1 MLAMQNRQSKNTS
14 ARVMSARYSI
24 RQSAVGFLVVLFLS
38 LAAVPSSAN
47 DRAKRESASPSAI
60 GSGVVPSAKSVSLK
74 AISKISDHI
83 DDLVLAKL
91 KENGI
96 ERNAL
101 ADDEV
106 FLRRIYLD
114 VVGRIP
120 TLEETKSF
128 LNSKSKNKRANL
140 IDELLDS
147 YGFVSHQFNYWAD
160 VLRIQSRINKVVGQ
174 PYIDFV
180 KDSLEANMPYD
191 QFVVE
196 LLSAEGK
203 MLAPE
208 SSAVGYY
215 LRDLNMPEDNMSNT
229 VRVFLGT
236 RLECAQCHDHPF
248 DKWTQRDYFEMVAFT
263 GGINYGGGNFLGQLT
278 KEERQKIQALRKESG
293 EDFARMRRFLSTSQM
308 GVYGSGTGLARLPEG
323 FMGSD
328 GEENEVVVGKTMFEK
343 EVLVD
348 AAPPKTRTSKS
359 KKKRKNNR
367 RQQFIPGAKEVGSRK
382 AYAMWLTSEE
392 NPRFAT
398 TIANRLWKQAFGL
411 ALIEPVDVIE
421 DNTEASN
428 EELMA
433 YLTEAMIELKFDRKQ
448 FLRAIYNS
456 RSYQSV
462 ATAEDVSDPLTHAF
476 NGPVVRRMSAEQIW
490 DSLLALTVPDTD
502 RRTSANPYPR
512 LAKTNELIAA
522 ISNNEEG
529 ALDNLIEFS
538 QNWKNK
544 GKADGAMMASYKSKG
559 REIKAEMK
567 RMNKE
572 IVKAQRAR
580 NTAKAKSLMLKRAEK
595 MQTLKSELSRGKY
608 ARASELPSPAPAG
621 HFLRQFGQSDRDQIE
636 NSNRDPAVP
645 QVLSMMNGMIE
656 NQIVKDPN
664 TVLMSNLLKMQGS
677 QRGSREANEID
688 AINTVFL
695 TMLNREATR
704 KEQRQWRTDLK
715 TDFKSGYG
723 DLIWTL
729 ANSNEFIFLK

>member
-1 MLAMQNRQSKNTS
+1 MFTMRNFHTRSLASLS
-14 ARVMSARYSI
+14 VLIA
-24 RQSAVGFLVVLFLS
+24 VVLAS
-38 LAAVPSSAN
+38 TQCYGNNTTNRAATSP
-47 DRAKRESASPSAI
+47 RA
-60 GSGVVPSAKSVSLK
+60 SAKSVK
-74 AISKISDHI
+74 HEKISEISAQI
-83 DDLVLAKL
+83 DSLVLAKL
-91 KENGI
+91 KEDGI
-96 ERNAL
+96 KRNPKAP
-101 ADDEV
+101 DEV

-120 TLEETKSF
+120 TLEETESF
-128 LNSKSKNKRANL
+128 LNSKSKNKRADL

-160 VLRIQSRINKVVGQ
+160 VLRIQTRINKIVGQ

-180 KDSLEANMPYD
+180 KDSLESNMPYD

-203 MLAPE
+203 MLSPE

-263 GGINYGGGNFLGQLT
+263 GGINYGGGNFLGQFT
-278 KEERQKIQALRKESG
+278 KEERQKVQELRKKSG
-293 EDFARMRRFLSTSQM
+293 EDFARVRRFLSTSQM
-308 GVYGSGTGLARLPEG
+308 GIYGSGTGLARLPEG

-328 GEENEVVVGKTMFEK
+328 GEENEIVVGKTMFGK
-343 EVLVD
+343 EALVD
-348 AAPPKTRTSKS
+348 AAVPEPKSSKR
-359 KKKRKNNR
+359 KKKKKKNR
-367 RQQFIPGAKEVGSRK
+367 RQQYIPGAQEVGSRR

-398 TIANRLWKQAFGL
+398 TVANRLWKQAFGL

-433 YLTEAMIELKFDRKQ
+433 FLTDVMIDLKFDRKQ

-456 RSYQSV
+456 HSYQSTATSGDV
-462 ATAEDVSDPLTHAF
+462 ADPLTHAF
-476 NGPVVRRMSAEQIW
+476 NGPIVRRMSAEQIW
-490 DSLLALTVPDTD
+490 DSLLTLTIPETD
-502 RRTSANPYPR
+502 RRTTSNPAPN
-512 LAKTNELIAA
+512 LAKVNELVTAVA
-522 ISNNEEG
+522 NKQDG
-529 ALDNLIEFS
+529 AFDNLLEYA
-538 QNWKNK
+538 QNWKRK
-544 GKADGAMMASYKSKG
+544 GKADGKMMESYKAKG
-559 REIKAEMK
+559 REVKSQIKK
-567 RMNKE
+567 LNRE
-572 IVKAQRAR
+572 IRKAQQDR
-580 NTAKAKSLMLKRAEK
+580 NPAKVKSLMLKRAE
-595 MQTLKSELSRGKY
+595 MIQTQKADLSRGKF

-645 QVLSMMNGMIE
+645 QILSMMNGMIE
-656 NQIVKDPN
+656 KQIVKDPN
-664 TVLMSNLLKMQGS
+664 TVLMSNLLKLQGS
-677 QRGSREANEID
+677 QNGSRNVDETS
-688 AINTVFL
+688 AINTIFL
-695 TMLNREATR
+695 TMLNREPTR
-704 KEQRQWRTDLK
+704 SERRQWQSDIRS
-715 TDFKSGYG
+715 DFKSAYG

>member
-1 MLAMQNRQSKNTS
+1 MRNFS
-14 ARVMSARYSI
+14 ARS
-24 RQSAVGFLVVLFLS
+24 LVLLLVLMAIG
-38 LAAVPSSAN
+38 LAAAECYAN
-47 DRAKRESASPSAI
+47 NKSKSKALPSAA
-60 GSGVVPSAKSVSLK
+60 SAKSVK
-74 AISKISDHI
+74 HEEIIKISDQI
-83 DDLVLAKL
+83 DSLVLAKL
-91 KENGI
+91 EEEGI
-96 ERNAL
+96 KQNPKAR
-101 ADDEV
+101 DEV

-120 TLEETKSF
+120 TLDETKAF
-128 LNSKSKNKRANL
+128 LDSKSKTKRGDL

-147 YGFVSHQFNYWAD
+147 YGFVSHQFNFLAD
-160 VLRIQSRINKVVGQ
+160 VLRVQTRVNKVVGQ
-174 PYIDFV
+174 PYIDFI
-180 KDSLEANMPYD
+180 KDSLETNMPYD

-208 SSAVGYY
+208 SRAVGYY

-263 GGINYGGGNFLGQLT
+263 GGINYGGGRKDVLKKLT
-278 KEERQKIQALRKESG
+278 AQEKKKIQELREG
-293 EDFARMRRFLSTSQM
+293 ENQSYFRMRRYLSTSQM
-308 GVYGSGTGLARLPEG
+308 GVFGSGTGLARLPEG

-328 GEENEVVVGKTMFEK
+328 GEENEIVVGKTMFEK
-343 EVLVD
+343 DALVD
-348 AAPPKTRTSKS
+348 AVVPASSKSKS
-359 KKKRKNNR
+359 KKTKKKRKKALGQKN
-367 RQQFIPGAKEVGSRK
+367 ISGAKEVGSRR

-433 YLTEAMIELKFDRKQ
+433 YLTDVMVDLNFDRKQ

-462 ATAEDVSDPLTHAF
+462 ATAADVSQPSTHAF
-476 NGPVVRRMSAEQIW
+476 NGPLVRRMSAEQIW

-502 RRTSANPYPR
+502 RRATEKANPR
-512 LAKTNELIAA
+512 LEKINKLIAA
-522 ISNNEEG
+522 FANDEEG
-529 ALDNLIEFS
+529 ALDDLIEFVS
-538 QNWKNK
+538 SDSKDK
-544 GKADGAMMASYKSKG
+544 GMFNASKKAAKARG
-559 REIKAEMK
+559 REMRDTMK
-567 RMNKE
+567 SLNRK
-572 IVKAQRAR
+572 IRDAQRAG
-580 NTAKAKSLMLKRAEK
+580 NDTKVKSLMLERAEK
-595 MQTLKSELSRGKY
+595 IQTLKSDISGKY
-608 ARASELPSPAPAG
+608 SRASELTSPAPAG

-636 NSNRDPAVP
+636 NSNHDPAVP
-645 QVLSMMNGMIE
+645 QILSMMNGMIE
-656 NQIVKDPN
+656 KQIVKDQN
-664 TVLMSNLLKMQGS
+664 TVLMSNLLKMQAS
-677 QRGSREANEID
+677 QRGSRDANKIGAID
-688 AINTVFL
+688 TIFL
-695 TMLNREATR
+695 TMLNREPTSSER
-704 KEQRQWRTDLK
+704 KQWRSDIGS
-715 TDFKSGYG
+715 DFRSAYG

>member
-1 MLAMQNRQSKNTS
+1 MPNLHAHFLASLLVLLAVVFPPAECYANNSGS
-14 ARVMSARYSI
+14 S
-24 RQSAVGFLVVLFLS
+24 SAV
-38 LAAVPSSAN
+38 
-47 DRAKRESASPSAI
+47 SPTA
-60 GSGVVPSAKSVSLK
+60 SAKSVK
-74 AISKISDHI
+74 HAEIVKISDQI
-83 DDLVLAKL
+83 DSLVLEKL
-91 KENGI
+91 DKEGI
-96 ERNAL
+96 KQNAI
-101 ADDEV
+101 ASDEV

-120 TLEETKSF
+120 TLEETKTF
-128 LNSKSKNKRANL
+128 LDSRSKTKRGDL

-147 YGFVSHQFNYWAD
+147 YGFVSHQFNFLAD
-160 VLRIQSRINKVVGQ
+160 VLRVQSRINKVVGQ
-174 PYIDFV
+174 PYIDFI
-180 KDSLEANMPYD
+180 KDSLETNMPYD

-203 MLAPE
+203 MLSPE
-208 SSAVGYY
+208 SRAVGYY

-263 GGINYGGGNFLGQLT
+263 GGIDYGGGNILKKLT
-278 KEERQKIQALRKESG
+278 KEEKEKIQAMRDGSNETY
-293 EDFARMRRFLSTSQM
+293 FRMRRYLSTSQM
-308 GVYGSGTGLARLPEG
+308 GVFGSGTGLARLPES

-328 GEENEVVVGKTMFEK
+328 GEENEIVVGKTMFEK
-343 EVLVD
+343 EPLVD
-348 AAPPKTRTSKS
+348 ATVPNQSKFKS
-359 KKKRKNNR
+359 KRKRKKKARGQKN
-367 RQQFIPGAKEVGSRK
+367 ISGAQEIGSRR

-428 EELMA
+428 EELME
-433 YLTEAMIELKFDRKQ
+433 YLTNVMIDLDFDRKQ

-462 ATAEDVSDPLTHAF
+462 ATAADVSDPLTHAF
-476 NGPVVRRMSAEQIW
+476 NGPIVRRMSAEQIW
-490 DSLLALTVPDTD
+490 DSLLALTVSDTD
-502 RRTSANPYPR
+502 RRASASVYPR
-512 LAKTNELIAA
+512 LAKVNELIASF
-522 ISNNEEG
+522 SNDEEG
-529 ALDNLIEFS
+529 ALEELIEFVS
-538 QNWKNK
+538 KSSKDK
-544 GKADGAMMASYKSKG
+544 GMMASASKKAAKARG
-559 REIKAEMK
+559 REMRETMK
-567 RMNKE
+567 SLNNK
-572 IVKAQRAR
+572 IRNAQKSR
-580 NTAKAKSLMLKRAEK
+580 NDAKVKSLMLERAEK
-595 MQTLKSELSRGKY
+595 VQALKSDLAGKY
-608 ARASELPSPAPAG
+608 SRASELVSPAPAG

-645 QVLSMMNGMIE
+645 QILSMMNGMIE
-656 NQIVKDPN
+656 KQIVKDPN

-677 QRGSREANEID
+677 RSGSRKVNETD

-695 TMLNREATR
+695 TMLNREPTR
-704 KEQRQWRTDLK
+704 VERRQWQSDIRS
-715 TDFKSGYG
+715 DFQSAYG

>member
-1 MLAMQNRQSKNTS
+1 MRNFHTRCLVSLS
-14 ARVMSARYSI
+14 VSV
-24 RQSAVGFLVVLFLS
+24 AVIF
-38 LAAVPSSAN
+38 ATAQCYAN
-47 DRAKRESASPSAI
+47 NNSTAASPTA
-60 GSGVVPSAKSVSLK
+60 SAKSVTLK
-74 AISKISDHI
+74 NIVKISDQI
-83 DDLVLAKL
+83 DSLVLAKL
-91 KENGI
+91 EEEGI
-96 ERNAL
+96 KRNPKTR
-101 ADDEV
+101 DEV

-120 TLEETKSF
+120 TLEETEAF

-160 VLRIQSRINKVVGQ
+160 VLRIQTRSNKLVGQ

-180 KDSLEANMPYD
+180 KDSLESNMPYD

-203 MLAPE
+203 MLSPE

-263 GGINYGGGNFLGQLT
+263 GGINYGGGNKLGQFT
-278 KEERQKIQALRKESG
+278 KEEREKIQDLRSESA
-293 EDFARMRRFLSTSQM
+293 EDFSRLRRFLSTSQM

-328 GEENEVVVGKTMFEK
+328 GEENEIIVGKTMFDK
-343 EVLVD
+343 EALVD
-348 AAPPKTRTSKS
+348 AAVPKTRSSKS
-359 KKKRKNNR
+359 KKKKKKNR
-367 RQQFIPGAKEVGSRK
+367 RQQVIRGAEEVGSRK
-382 AYAMWLTSEE
+382 AYALWLTSEE

-398 TIANRLWKQAFGL
+398 TVANRLWKQAFGL

-428 EELMA
+428 EELMD
-433 YLTEAMIELKFDRKQ
+433 YLTDVMIELKFDRKQ

-456 RSYQSV
+456 DTYQSA
-462 ATAEDVSDPLTHAF
+462 ATSEDVPDPLTHAF
-476 NGPVVRRMSAEQIW
+476 NGPIVRRMSAEQIW
-490 DSLLALTVPDTD
+490 DSLLTLTIPETD
-502 RRTSANPYPR
+502 RRATSDPNPR

-522 ISNNEEG
+522 VSNKEEG
-529 ALDNLIEFS
+529 ALDKLLEHV
-538 QNWKNK
+538 QNNWNNK
-544 GKADGAMMASYKSKG
+544 GKGKGKGKSSGEMMDSYKTKG
-559 REIKAEMK
+559 REIKSQMK
-567 RMNKE
+567 KINKE
-572 IVKAQRAR
+572 IKNAQKAR
-580 NTAKAKSLMLKRAEK
+580 NTAKVKSLMLKRAET
-595 MQTLKSELSRGKY
+595 MQTLKADLSRGKF

-645 QVLSMMNGMIE
+645 QILSMMNGMIE
-656 NQIVKDPN
+656 KQIVKDPN
-664 TVLMSNLLKMQGS
+664 TVLMSNLLKLQGS
-677 QRGSREANEID
+677 QSGGRGVTEA
-688 AINTVFL
+688 AAVNTIFL
-695 TMLNREATR
+695 TMLNREPTR
-704 KEQRQWRTDLK
+704 SERKQWQSDIRS
-715 TDFKSGYG
+715 DFKAGYG